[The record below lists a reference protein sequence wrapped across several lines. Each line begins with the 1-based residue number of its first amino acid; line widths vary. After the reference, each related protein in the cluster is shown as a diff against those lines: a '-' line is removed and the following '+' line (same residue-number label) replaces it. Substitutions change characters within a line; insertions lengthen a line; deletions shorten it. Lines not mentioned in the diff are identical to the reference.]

1 MDLGS
6 ASGSIVITFDGSGV
20 QQAQQSLQSLQATG
34 ASTNAALSTLGKGLL
49 GIGAAI
55 SAPLVGATK
64 SAVDFQGQMANVNS
78 ILKLSD
84 DGIAGLSQQVLDL
97 SGNVAQGPTE
107 LASALYDINS
117 AGFSGSQGLQILNS
131 AALAANAGSTSCF
144 RP

>member
-64 SAVDFQGQMANVNS
+64 SAVDFQGEMANVNS

-84 DGIAGLSQQVLDL
+84 DGHRRSEPAGARSCP
-97 SGNVAQGPTE
+97 ARWRKRPTE

-117 AGFSGSQGLQILNS
+117 SRIFRFPEGLADILNS
-131 AALAANAGSTSCF
+131 ASLAARTPA
-144 RP
+144 